1 MATTFAPLGLNSR
14 GDSVRKLQE
23 ALNTAGYNLNVDGV
37 FGTKTQDA
45 VRRYQT
51 ANGMAVSG
59 SVDEAMWNT
68 LTGAPGNTTPE
79 APATT
84 TSASILAQL
93 QQALQN
99 PAYTPKTPE
108 QIRQQAEGE
117 YQSYYDQLRLTAQQ
131 QQAQSD
137 LALQQQREGLQDTYD
152 KQREDSAKQY
162 RQAYSQTDRA
172 MLGRGMQRSSYTA
185 QTLANLLQEGAEA
198 QQDIGDAQAAAEG
211 NIDAQRAQL
220 AQQRAQQLGQ
230 YDAAQQADILA
241 RIRELE
247 DQEYNRGQQGQQNQQ
262 DLLLQIWQALYQS
275 ERDQVADNQWNM
287 QFNASQSSG
296 GGGSRGSGGSS
307 GTSDGTSNGGAA
319 DKNSK
324 ASSGATTWERLF
336 PALNSSG
343 SGSGSGSG
351 SRHLN
356 PLQREYVNS
365 GLTLQGRWPK
375 K

>member
-23 ALNTAGYNLNVDGV
+23 ALNTAGYTLDVDGV

-59 SVDEAMWNT
+59 SVDETMWNT

-137 LALQQQREGLQDTYD
+137 LALQQQREGLQNTYD

-220 AQQRAQQLGQ
+220 AQQLAAQLGQ

-307 GTSDGTSNGGAA
+307 GTGDGAGNGGAA

-336 PALNSSG
+336 PALNSP
-343 SGSGSGSG
+343 GSGSGSG
-351 SRHLN
+351 SRQLN
-356 PLQREYVNS
+356 PLQQAYVNS
-365 GLTLQGRWPK
+365 GLPLQGRWPK